1 MSFSLSGLTAYV
13 DEQKIPLITRTLF
26 GSQTGKIFAKQTG
39 IKSSATVKYL
49 NTSAQFLTAGCTWS
63 PSGTTSITNRSL
75 TVANIQVMESL
86 CIKDLNAYYT
96 QTLLRVGDNPSD
108 LPFEQM
114 YSTLKADYIA
124 QQLEIAYWQGA
135 TTSWNAN
142 LNKFNGFISLIDTA
156 AASVNGNPTGITTGT
171 GIIAANVI
179 GIFNGVYALIPAQ
192 ILRAPDTAIFC
203 GTDTF
208 RVYAAAVV
216 AANLYSYTGQTDAQ
230 FELTIPGTAI
240 KVIGL
245 DGLTGTNRI
254 FAGRKSNFYIG
265 TDMEN
270 EEEMF
275 KMWESV
281 DNGDY
286 RFKADFKA
294 GVQVAIPSEL
304 VSFKLV

>member
-49 NTSAQFLTAGCTWS
+49 NTSAQFLTAGCAWS
-63 PSGTTSITNRSL
+63 PSGTTSITNRTL

-171 GIIAANVI
+171 GIVAGNVI
-179 GIFNGVYALIPAQ
+179 SIVDGIYALIPAQ
-192 ILRAPDTAIFC
+192 ILRAPDVAVYC
-203 GTDTF
+203 GTDVF
-208 RVYAAAVV
+208 RTYAAAVV
-216 AANLYSYTGQTDAQ
+216 AGKYFNYTGQTDAQ